1 MVSRMAN
8 FVFYNVIGYFPVS
21 IRQLP
26 GVVVEKEKEVQRIMQ
41 LNSGGCLFFLL
52 SD

>member
-26 GVVVEKEKEVQRIMQ
+26 AAVETEKEVEMDYSLIY
-41 LNSGGCLFFLL
+41 N
-52 SD
+52 